1 MNDKAETMVSI
12 AYKAL
17 DEKKGNDIR
26 VISLEG
32 VSTIADFFIIASGD
46 NANQVQA
53 LTDNCMEKLYKEGF
67 EVKNVEGPQTN
78 WVLMDYGDVV
88 IHVFSKEDRLFY
100 DLERIWRD
108 GRVLDAQEIQ
118 NMEHNS

>member
-78 WVLMDYGDVV
+78 WVLMDYGDVI